1 MGRSRGAWIARA
13 AGAAGA
19 ALLLLAAAGCGGAS
33 TGDGDA
39 GRSGISVTGVGSVA
53 VVPDVAVLSIGV
65 EVTAETVGEARSDA
79 ARTMEAMGES
89 LRGSGVDDGD
99 IATRSFH
106 IYPQYRYEEGKAP
119 TIVGFTVSNQVTVK
133 VRDIDRLS
141 STLDGA
147 IAAGGD
153 LVRVHDVSFGVDEPE
168 RFFEQARE
176 EAVADARARAAHLA
190 ALAGVELGDPVVITE
205 STGGAPAPF
214 APAAFAESDLAR
226 ATPLAPGEEEV
237 TIAVSVTYAIR

>member
-1 MGRSRGAWIARA
+1 MGRSRGAWMARA
-13 AGAAGA
+13 VGAAGA
-19 ALLLLAAAGCGGAS
+19 ALLLLAAAGCGGA
-33 TGDGDA
+33 TGGDDDGQ
-39 GRSGISVTGVGSVA
+39 GSGISVTGVGSVA

-65 EVTAETVGEARSDA
+65 EVTAPTVGAARSDA
-79 ARTMEAMGES
+79 ARTMEAIGES

-141 STLDGA
+141 STLDSA

-168 RFFEQARE
+168 RFFDQARE

-190 ALAGVELGDPVVITE
+190 ALAGVELGDPLVITE

-214 APAAFAESDLAR
+214 APAAFAEPDLAR

>member
-1 MGRSRGAWIARA
+1 MGPSTGARVARA
-13 AGAAGA
+13 VGAAGA
-19 ALLLLAAAGCGGAS
+19 AVLLLAAAGCVEA
-33 TGDGDA
+33 TTDDGDA
-39 GRSGISVTGVGSVA
+39 GSGGISVTGVGSVA

-65 EVTAETVGEARSDA
+65 EVTSETVGTARADA
-79 ARTMEAMGES
+79 AGTMEAIGEA
-89 LRGSGVDDGD
+89 LRSGGVDDGD

-119 TIVGFTVSNQVTVK
+119 TIVGFTVSNQVTVT

-153 LVRVHDVSFGVDEPE
+153 LVRVHDVSFSVDEPE

-190 ALAGVELGDPVVITE
+190 ALAGVELGDPLAITE
-205 STGGAPAPF
+205 STGGSPVPF
-214 APAAFAESDLAR
+214 AGAAFAEADLAR
-226 ATPLAPGEEEV
+226 DSPLAPGEEEV